1 MNHRASAVV
10 VEVHPASTA
19 SPASV
24 DVQLLGSVVT
34 GLRYPV
40 WYTPQVND
48 LVVVDWLGSQPYVS
62 IAFF

>member
-1 MNHRASAVV
+1 MNHRASALVV
-10 VEVHPASTA
+10 AVHAASTA
-19 SPASV
+19 GPASV
-24 DVQLLGSVVT
+24 DVQLLGSLVT

-62 IAFF
+62 VAFF